1 MNFHRLKLPEII
13 IFEPRVSSDNRG
25 SFFVSFNQRQFT
37 DTIAREITF
46 VQDNHS
52 CSKHGVL
59 RGLHYQ
65 LRQPQ
70 GKLVRIVE
78 GEVFDV
84 AVDLRRSSPT
94 FAHWAGETLSAENR
108 RQMWIPEGFAHGFL
122 VLSRKAKL
130 LYKVTDYYSSEFE
143 RTIAWN
149 DPKLGITWPFS
160 PVILSP
166 RDQMAPYLE
175 NAEVFL

>member
-1 MNFHRLKLPEII
+1 MNFRRLRLPEVI
-13 IFEPRVSSDNRG
+13 IFEPRVWSDDRG

-37 DTIAREITF
+37 ETITRDVTF
-46 VQDNHS
+46 VQENHS
-52 CSKHGVL
+52 CSKQGVL

-65 LRQPQ
+65 LRQAQ
-70 GKLVRIVE
+70 GKLVRIVQ

-94 FAHWAGETLSAENR
+94 FAHWAGETLSAKNR

-122 VLSRKAKL
+122 ALSREAEL

-149 DPKLGITWPFS
+149 DPTLSITWPFS
-160 PVILSP
+160 PTILSP
-166 RDQMAPYLE
+166 KDQLAPLLD
-175 NAEVFL
+175 NAEVFP